1 MEFSLKCVIDHPTVA
16 DLSKSPAHTDGA
28 EMLK

>member
-1 MEFSLKCVIDHPTVA
+1 MEFSLKCFIDHLTVA
-16 DLSKSPAHTDGA
+16 DLSKSPARTDGA